1 MPDRDLTG
9 GLIIAM
15 APQTLRWATD
25 QMVETLGPEKL
36 KKLKVQYDEP
46 AIILTGHPARPVPSQ
61 PARHGHLQRAEQ
73 RVRSPH
79 RNPTGPGRDGVS
91 PQVSHRQIGIPRH
104 TAAPLL
110 RWPCRPVTSLY
121 ADQAGW
127 R

>member
-46 AIILTGHPARPVPSQ
+46 AIILTAIRHVLSLASPPGAAICRGLSNASARPTEIPQV
-61 PARHGHLQRAEQ
+61 RAATAF
-73 RVRSPH
+73 PH
-79 RNPTGPGRDGVS
+79 RFPTDKTAFPGTR
-91 PQVSHRQIGIPRH
+91 RH
-104 TAAPLL
+104 S
-110 RWPCRPVTSLY
+110 C
-121 ADQAGW
+121 
-127 R
+127 